1 MRLDSSG
8 WSMSAIDGPGEQD
21 VVRAGETLQS
31 FSALV
36 FGKDDFAEAFARSAM
51 SDVTTPRREY
61 VRLASGAGSI
71 SGRAATRT
79 TRSTQRPAAIRPVLL
94 HLGR

>member
-1 MRLDSSG
+1 
-8 WSMSAIDGPGEQD
+8 MSAIDGPGEQD

-61 VRLASGAGSI
+61 VRLASGAVVPSAVVQQPELRVRH
-71 SGRAATRT
+71 SGR
-79 TRSTQRPAAIRPVLL
+79 PLYRPVLL